1 MERMVDQGQDQAAES
16 LARLELQVTMTI
28 MPKTRTRAYFLCLMT
43 ITHPFTSPI
52 THPSLAHLLTQ
63 PLPPPFVVQQQVAD
77 LEQQLVDAK
86 KESLVATVRSEAV
99 LVEKDSQLKMRLE
112 EWENEKKANLEGW
125 EKEKKGL
132 DARVEELE
140 HQLTEAEKA
149 REEGLALVVAANDRF
164 ADAVATKDLGTTYPF
179 IHPVINAFIYPIYS
193 SCL

>member
-1 MERMVDQGQDQAAES
+1 MDQGQDQAAES

-112 EWENEKKANLEGW
+112 EWE
-125 EKEKKGL
+125 KEKKGL